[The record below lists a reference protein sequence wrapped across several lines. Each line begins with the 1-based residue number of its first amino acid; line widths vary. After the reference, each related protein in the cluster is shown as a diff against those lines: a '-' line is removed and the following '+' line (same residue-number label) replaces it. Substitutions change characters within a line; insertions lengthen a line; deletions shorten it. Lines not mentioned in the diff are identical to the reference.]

1 MKKKEKG
8 KRKQKFLLPYLRA
21 ALHVVLSLC
30 SWARHRPQL
39 RPQLLQAMPRSIVM
53 NAGIVVVI
61 KALTPWVLQAVGS
74 LSSSLAKGDP
84 RPLSCGALRLLAPR
98 KRIVT
103 RSLGVSSKEKRGGDE
118 KESDK
123 RKG

>member
-30 SWARHRPQL
+30 SRARH

-84 RPLSCGALRLLAPR
+84 RPSLLRSSAPA
-98 KRIVT
+98 
-103 RSLGVSSKEKRGGDE
+103 RSPQKDCHQKLGSQQQREERG
-118 KESDK
+118 
-123 RKG
+123 R